1 MDAKQAR
8 GRGPAGL
15 LTRRASCLSY
25 EKNEIES
32 SQIRRNMYK
41 LKIGFLAT
49 LVVSAGAFAP
59 VKKFATYEYVVA
71 AEGNEARYRIRE
83 QLAGFDFPNDAIGK
97 TTSVT
102 GTISFDAKGNV
113 MPAESK
119 ILVDVT
125 KLTSDKE
132 RRDGYVQRRTLETE
146 THPTVTLVPTKVSGL
161 SFPLP
166 KAGKR
171 TFEMVADLTVRGV
184 TRPTTW
190 KGEVNFVNGKITGTA
205 ATSFTFEQFSMTKPS
220 VRSVLSVDD
229 TIKLE
234 YDFTFVPAAKQ

>member
-1 MDAKQAR
+1 MHR
-8 GRGPAGL
+8 
-15 LTRRASCLSY
+15 
-25 EKNEIES
+25 
-32 SQIRRNMYK
+32 
-41 LKIGFLAT
+41 LKMGFL
-49 LVVSAGAFAP
+49 VVLALGASAFTP
-59 VKKFATYEYVVA
+59 LRKVATYEFVVA
-71 AEGNEARYRIRE
+71 AEGNEARYRVRE
-83 QLAGFDFPNDAIGK
+83 QLAGFDFPNDAVGK
-97 TTSVT
+97 TSAVT
-102 GTISFDAKGNV
+102 GAIGFDAKGNV
-113 MPAESK
+113 VPTESK
-119 ILVDVT
+119 IVVDVT

-146 THPTVTLVPTKVSGL
+146 THPTVTLIPTKVTGI

-166 KAGKR
+166 KSGKR
-171 TFEMVADLTVRGV
+171 AFEMVANLTVRGV

-205 ATSFTFEQFSMTKPS
+205 ATSFTFEEFSMTKPS